1 MSNNLG
7 LYDLLFSP
15 EASELNIHKIDSKIS
30 ISFELNLPVQSNSG
44 SDDPKSEHA
53 IQNEIQLALSQH
65 KCTVFRANVGKIRL
79 PDGRF
84 FSTGLPSGFPDLVG
98 FRWTD
103 GKIFFIEVKNAKGRL
118 RPDQIVFHKMLAS
131 HNIIHGTARS
141 VEDALMTVD
150 GGIVGY
156 GYEG

>member
-1 MSNNLG
+1 MSNS

-15 EASELNIHKIDSKIS
+15 EASELNIHKTNEKIS
-30 ISFELNLPVQSNSG
+30 VSFEIETPMQSASESNSI
-44 SDDPKSEHA
+44 KSEHA
-53 IQNEIQLALSQH
+53 IQNEIQIALSKH
-65 KCTVFRANVGKIRL
+65 KCTIFRANVGKIRL

-84 FSTGLPSGFPDLVG
+84 FNTGLPNGFPDLVG

-131 HNIIHGTARS
+131 HNIIHGVARS
-141 VEDALMTVD
+141 VEDALMIVD
-150 GGIVGY
+150 GATVGY
-156 GYEG
+156 GY